1 MKLNGDDDEYDDDF
15 YDEDDDFE
23 DESYEEEKPKKNIF
37 GKKDKPA
44 AYEEEE
50 EDYQLKKSGR
60 SNKVTPMRQPSTRR
74 NAPEI
79 TETLLA
85 GRTVILNLE
94 GMDLEIAQRII
105 DFTSGS
111 AFAIDGNLQKISSY
125 IFLVTPAN
133 VDISGDMQDLLNT
146 SFDVPIQNRY

>member
-1 MKLNGDDDEYDDDF
+1 MGVLDKFLDVMKLNGDDDEYDDDF

-60 SNKVTPMRQPSTRR
+60 SNKSPRCAS
-74 NAPEI
+74 
-79 TETLLA
+79 LLHA
-85 GRTVILNLE
+85 EML
-94 GMDLEIAQRII
+94 
-105 DFTSGS
+105 
-111 AFAIDGNLQKISSY
+111 LQWK
-125 IFLVTPAN
+125 FV
-133 VDISGDMQDLLNT
+133 
-146 SFDVPIQNRY
+146 

>member
-1 MKLNGDDDEYDDDF
+1 MGVLDKFLDVMKLNGDDDEYDDDF

-60 SNKVTPMRQPSTRR
+60 SNQSHPDAPAFYTQKCSCNGSLCNQTKR
-74 NAPEI
+74 N
-79 TETLLA
+79 
-85 GRTVILNLE
+85 G
-94 GMDLEIAQRII
+94 
-105 DFTSGS
+105 
-111 AFAIDGNLQKISSY
+111 
-125 IFLVTPAN
+125 
-133 VDISGDMQDLLNT
+133 
-146 SFDVPIQNRY
+146 